1 MFKVLLNSFQCVGT
15 NYTRSVNNQECTMFC
30 IVDYWLKF
38 YTIQD
43 KTAQVLKFLKV
54 SLGQGTQY
62 KICQAFILFF
72 F

>member
-1 MFKVLLNSFQCVGT
+1 
-15 NYTRSVNNQECTMFC
+15 MFC

-43 KTAQVLKFLKV
+43 KTAEVLKFSKE

-62 KICQAFILFF
+62 KTC
-72 F
+72 